1 MFLESTRTE
10 TCSLLVWVASDIG
23 WSCGKIAPLITSH
36 RLTEMT
42 ASPSGHTQGQW
53 EAPKPLTHIHN
64 LLRISHSTDG
74 LRVGPHSL
82 SIWDPRIHDFHIAE
96 SPGRGPALHSFTLKV
111 EFGFPTGIPDPV

>member
-1 MFLESTRTE
+1 MFLESTWTE

-23 WSCGKIAPLITSH
+23 VSCGKTAPLITCH
-36 RLTEMT
+36 GLTEMT

-53 EAPKPLTHIHN
+53 EVPKPLTHIYN

-96 SPGRGPALHSFTLKV
+96 PPGRGPALHSFTLKA
-111 EFGFPTGIPDPV
+111 EFGFPTGIPV